1 MLNSL
6 GGQHPIFT
14 RRFTLNTLNSSVNS
28 SNSLPVITTF
38 VNSDMQIKVRSVLI
52 NNEPYFVGKDVA
64 IALGYSKPQNAIAEH
79 VDEDDALKQGI
90 TDSLGR
96 IQDTI
101 IINES
106 GVYSLVFGSK
116 LPKAKEFKRWVTSE
130 VLPSI
135 RKNGSYSVPK
145 TYAEALQLAA
155 NQAKQI
161 EEMQPKAEVYNRIC
175 NSESLKPV
183 DQVASNLGYGKN
195 NFFALMRGMGIFY
208 YSSKDADGKKVNLPK
223 QEYKDRGYF
232 VTKEEPYN
240 KGDKDCLYTKIYVT
254 GKGELWLSKKLTEET
269 AESFIDKGEKE
280 YQKIMDETADAYI
293 GKGEAESLRMMGC
306 STSDIIIRAMK
317 NCPPSDN
324 TILDKCKKV
333 YTIFDVAKLCKESA
347 ETVINYCKLRSWM
360 EDDGSSSVYGRDI
373 VHTMTNG
380 GYITEKGKDEIVKTY
395 QAIRENEKKLR
406 KTSLGKAE

>member
-1 MLNSL
+1 MD
-6 GGQHPIFT
+6 
-14 RRFTLNTLNSSVNS
+14 NTNLLS
-28 SNSLPVITTF
+28 SNSSESLPFFTIF
-38 VNSDMQIKVRSVLI
+38 VNAELNVKVRTVLI

-96 IQDTI
+96 IQDTT

-135 RKNGSYSVPK
+135 RKNGFYSVPK

-208 YSSKDADGKKVNLPK
+208 YSSKDAEGKKVNLPK
-223 QEYKDRGYF
+223 QKYKDCGYF
-232 VTKEEPYN
+232 VTKEEPYSR
-240 KGDKDCLYTKIYVT
+240 GDQDCLYTKIYVT
-254 GKGELWLSKKLTEET
+254 GKGEIWLTKKLTEDV
-269 AESFIDKGEKE
+269 AESFIEKGEGE
-280 YQKIMDETADAYI
+280 YQKIMNETAE
-293 GKGEAESLRMMGC
+293 KVVN
-306 STSDIIIRAMK
+306 AM
-317 NCPPSDN
+317 PSEF
-324 TILDKCKKV
+324 KR
-333 YTIFDVAKLCKESA
+333 
-347 ETVINYCKLRSWM
+347 VIP
-360 EDDGSSSVYGRDI
+360 E
-373 VHTMTNG
+373 
-380 GYITEKGKDEIVKTY
+380 
-395 QAIRENEKKLR
+395 
-406 KTSLGKAE
+406 

>member
-1 MLNSL
+1 MNPTNSL
-6 GGQHPIFT
+6 
-14 RRFTLNTLNSSVNS
+14 SVNS
-28 SNSLPVITTF
+28 SNSLPIITTF
-38 VNSDMQIKVRSVLI
+38 VNSDMKIKVRSVLI

-64 IALGYSKPQNAIAEH
+64 IALGYSRPQNAIAEH

-96 IQDTI
+96 IQDTT

-161 EEMQPKAEVYNRIC
+161 EEMQPKADVYDKIC

-208 YSSKDADGKKVNLPK
+208 YSSADADGKRVNLPK

-240 KGDKDCLYTKIYVT
+240 RGDKDCLYTKIYVT
-254 GKGELWLSKKLTEET
+254 GKGETWLAKKLGEET
-269 AESFIDKGEKE
+269 AESFLKAADKMLEKE
-280 YQKIMDETADAYI
+280 LMHKAILNNP
-293 GKGEAESLRMMGC
+293 ES
-306 STSDIIIRAMK
+306 
-317 NCPPSDN
+317 
-324 TILDKCKKV
+324 DK
-333 YTIFDVAKLCKESA
+333 TIFNTYSLMQVAKLSG
-347 ETVINYCKLRSWM
+347 ETVETIINYCQLQKYFDEEGKPTL
-360 EDDGSSSVYGRDI
+360 YGTDI
-373 VHTMTNG
+373 T
-380 GYITEKGKDEIVKTY
+380 GYITNFGSFTENGKNAIVSVFSQIRNGEKGLKS
-395 QAIRENEKKLR
+395 
-406 KTSLGKAE
+406 TSIGKAE